1 MKDLTKGKESKV
13 IFNFAIPMLLGNVF
27 QQLYNVVDS
36 IIVGNYIGKEA
47 LAAVG
52 ASFPI
57 IFTLISL
64 VIGIGTGSTII
75 IAQYFGAKDI
85 KKVKRMIDT
94 LSIFL
99 FFASLLITLLGILG
113 SEEIFKLI
121 KLPADVIP
129 YARLYLIIYFSGMI
143 FFFGFSGTSAI
154 LRGLG
159 DSKTPLY
166 FLIIATLLNIML
178 DILFVVVF
186 KWGVAGVAYATII
199 SQAGAFFTAII
210 YLNKT
215 HEIINLSFRK
225 LHFDK
230 MLFRKSLK
238 IGSPVGFQQ
247 AFVALSFMAM
257 FWIVNPFGTN
267 ASAAYS
273 VAFRIDSFAA
283 MPSMNFAIALAS
295 FVGQN
300 LGANKPDRVK
310 KGFHTT
316 LKITA
321 FISITMSAITV
332 LFREPIFNLFTSD
345 PEVISIGANYLVI
358 VAGFYI
364 TFSTMLII
372 GGVMRGAGATLI
384 PMFIT
389 LFILWI
395 VRIPLSYYLSQEIG
409 TPGIWWGIP
418 IAWILGM
425 TLQYIYY
432 LTGRWKAKVVVKR

>member
-13 IFNFAIPMLLGNVF
+13 IFDFAIPMLLGNVF

-94 LSIFL
+94 LYIFL

-113 SEEIFKLI
+113 SEEIFRLI
-121 KLPADVIP
+121 KLPEEVIP
-129 YARLYLIIYFSGMI
+129 LARLYLIIYFSGMV

-166 FLIIATLLNIML
+166 FLIIATVLNIIL

-199 SQAGAFFTAII
+199 SQAGAFLTAII

-225 LHFDK
+225 LNFDNN
-230 MLFRKSLK
+230 LFKKSIK
-238 IGSPVGFQQ
+238 IGFPVGFQQ
-247 AFVALSFMAM
+247 AFVALSFLAM
-257 FWIVNPFGTN
+257 FWIVNPFGTS

-300 LGANKPDRVK
+300 MGANKPDRVK
-310 KGFHTT
+310 KGFYTT

-321 FISITMSAITV
+321 LISIAMSAITV
-332 LFREPIFNLFTSD
+332 LFREPIFNLFTND
-345 PEVISIGANYLVI
+345 PEVISIGADYLVI
-358 VAGFYI
+358 VAGFYV
-364 TFSTMLII
+364 TFSTMFII

-389 LFILWI
+389 LLVLWL
-395 VRIPLSYYLSQEIG
+395 VRVPLSYFLSQKIG
-409 TPGIWWGIP
+409 ITGIWWGIP

-425 TLQYIYY
+425 SLQYIYY
-432 LTGRWKAKVVVKR
+432 LTGRWKNKVVVKR

>member
-13 IFNFAIPMLLGNVF
+13 IFYFAVPMLLGNVF

-64 VIGIGTGSTII
+64 VIGIGMGSTII

-85 KKVKRMIDT
+85 RNVKRMIDT
-94 LSIFL
+94 LYIFL
-99 FFASLLITLLGILG
+99 FFASLLVTLLGILG
-113 SEEIFKLI
+113 SEEIFRLI
-121 KLPADVIP
+121 KLPEEVIP
-129 YARLYLIIYFSGMI
+129 HARLYLIIYFSGII

-225 LHFDK
+225 LDFDK
-230 MLFRKSLK
+230 LLFKKSLK
-238 IGSPVGFQQ
+238 IGSPVGLQQ

-300 LGANKPDRVK
+300 LGANEPDRVK
-310 KGFHTT
+310 KGFHAT

-321 FISITMSAITV
+321 LISVTMSAITI
-332 LFREPIFNLFTSD
+332 LFREPIFNLFTND
-345 PEVISIGANYLVI
+345 PEVISIGVNYLVI

-364 TFSTMLII
+364 AFSTMFII

-389 LFILWI
+389 LFILWL
-395 VRIPLSYYLSQEIG
+395 VRVPFSYFLSQKIG
-409 TPGIWWGIP
+409 ITGIWWGIP

-425 TLQYIYY
+425 TLQYLYY
-432 LTGRWKAKVVVKR
+432 LTGRWKTKVVVKR

>member
-94 LSIFL
+94 LYIFL

-113 SEEIFKLI
+113 SEEIFRLI
-121 KLPADVIP
+121 KLPDEVIP
-129 YARLYLIIYFSGMI
+129 YAKLYLIIYFSGMV

-166 FLIIATLLNIML
+166 FLIIATLLNIIL

-199 SQAGAFFTAII
+199 SQGAAFFTAII

-225 LHFDK
+225 LDFDK
-230 MLFRKSLK
+230 LLFRKSIK
-238 IGSPVGFQQ
+238 IGFPVGFQQ
-247 AFVALSFMAM
+247 AFVALSFLAM

-310 KGFHTT
+310 KGFYTT

-345 PEVISIGANYLVI
+345 PGVISIGANYLVI

-389 LFILWI
+389 LLVLWL
-395 VRIPLSYYLSQEIG
+395 VRIPLSYFLSQKIG
-409 TPGIWWGIP
+409 ISGIWWGIP

-432 LTGRWKAKVVVKR
+432 LAGRWKTKVVVKR